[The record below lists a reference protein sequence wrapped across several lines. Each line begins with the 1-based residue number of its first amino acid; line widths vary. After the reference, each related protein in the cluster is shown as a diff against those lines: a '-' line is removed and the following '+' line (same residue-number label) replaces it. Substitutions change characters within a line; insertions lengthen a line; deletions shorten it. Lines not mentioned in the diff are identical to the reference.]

1 MKINPGLRTVRGEVQ
16 RTEQSPNHALQ
27 AKSFSDMMHQ
37 QEQRS
42 SQEQLQRMLEQIEL
56 QGLRLSKSMT
66 VRELRAYRTLVKRFL
81 DDTVRRGIGLK
92 DTRGWD
98 RRGRSKRYKLLDEID
113 RKLLDM
119 ADELLQS
126 EQGRLH
132 ILQSIGEIRGMLIN
146 YAF

>member
-16 RTEQSPNHALQ
+16 RSEQPPNHALQ

-42 SQEQLQRMLEQIEL
+42 TQEQLQRMLEQIEL

-113 RKLLDM
+113 RRLLDM

-126 EQGRLH
+126 EQGRLQ

-146 YAF
+146 YTF